1 MQKFAK
7 TSEKSQ
13 KNIIESS
20 GAREM
25 NMTLQNFKKN
35 MDQPLNN

>member
-1 MQKFAK
+1 MENQSKQSRMQKFAK

-25 NMTLQNFKKN
+25 NMTL
-35 MDQPLNN
+35 